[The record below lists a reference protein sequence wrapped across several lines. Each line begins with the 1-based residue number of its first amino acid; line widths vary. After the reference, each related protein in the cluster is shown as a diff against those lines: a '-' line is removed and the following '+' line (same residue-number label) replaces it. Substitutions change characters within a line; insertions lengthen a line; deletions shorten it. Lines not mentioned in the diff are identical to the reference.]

1 MKQIKILAAR
11 RAYEFRPDDLR
22 LTVLSVT
29 QIHQQIQQYFSFQ
42 VVQVA
47 TPLQT
52 FGPIPNTLPP
62 GVVFD
67 FGTTQ
72 TPDNVP
78 TPIRFLHFEPTRI
91 VVDVAGPS
99 SAIDWTFTQLQNL
112 LAEIEAPDGSP
123 LMGEPERMR
132 DYSELS
138 VRYGFGLEELV
149 SGPLFEVAEE
159 VLKEDGQDILPLGV
173 KFGTVAPDEEPNPG
187 QIASINFSRGHQLE
201 YRAGTRLEEGMFF
214 SSAELS
220 TDMHVDWLEALGRK
234 VAAAKGE

>member
-1 MKQIKILAAR
+1 VRKPPKAIAR
-11 RAYEFRPDDLR
+11 RVKQQPDSIF
-22 LTVLSVT
+22 VW
-29 QIHQQIQQYFSFQ
+29 
-42 VVQVA
+42 
-47 TPLQT
+47 
-52 FGPIPNTLPP
+52 
-62 GVVFD
+62 D
-67 FGTTQ
+67 FGA
-72 TPDNVP
+72 VYLG
-78 TPIRFLHFEPTRI
+78 F
-91 VVDVAGPS
+91 
-99 SAIDWTFTQLQNL
+99 
-112 LAEIEAPDGSP
+112 
-123 LMGEPERMR
+123 
-132 DYSELS
+132 SELS